1 MIFCYRFLQNI
12 EYSSLCY
19 TVGVTYFKHNT
30 ACVSVNPKLLIY
42 PPHLVIPFGN
52 NKFVLHVC
60 GSNSVLYICSFAL
73 FLFFRFHIKGISC
86 DVCLS
91 RSDFTSFL

>member
-1 MIFCYRFLQNI
+1 MLYSRSFL
-12 EYSSLCY
+12 
-19 TVGVTYFKHNT
+19 VTYFKHNT
-30 ACVSVNPKLLIY
+30 VCVSVNPKLLIY
-42 PPHLVIPFGN
+42 PPYLVIPFGN

-60 GSNSVLYICSFAL
+60 GSNSVLYIRSFAL